1 MKRLLLNL
9 LTISVFFLNASANDN
24 FNAYTQ
30 DFFIRAEV
38 ATIVDEK
45 VKSDWGFSAKDLST
59 NRSKNETTVF
69 VGLEFPLS
77 EENNMYSNIAVGIR
91 HNGSFNAVLMN
102 GQFVYKKGSW
112 KASIGGYAGFGRD
125 KAGVDGFNL
134 IVDQQVGGTKT
145 IHFTNDT
152 TPTVVL
158 TGFEIGGAYIINK
171 RWTIGLKAQWDER
184 QYDLDAKFDHTQLT
198 GMAPGTALKLL
209 ASEQSSDNIV
219 AINAVV
225 TLSYS
230 F

>member
-112 KASIGGYAGFGRD
+112 KASIGGYAGFGR
-125 KAGVDGFNL
+125 
-134 IVDQQVGGTKT
+134 
-145 IHFTNDT
+145 NDT

-225 TLSYS
+225 TLCYS

>member
-1 MKRLLLNL
+1 MRTLLLSL
-9 LTISVFFLNASANDN
+9 LTINIFLLNASANEN

-30 DFFIRAEV
+30 DFFIRTEF
-38 ATIVDEK
+38 ATTVDEK
-45 VKSDWGFSAKDLST
+45 VRSNWGFTADDLSQ
-59 NRSKNETTVF
+59 NKSKNEVTIL
-69 VGLEFPLS
+69 VGLEFPIS
-77 EENNMYSNIAVGIR
+77 EENNIYSNITTGIR

-125 KAGVDGFNL
+125 KTGIDGFNL
-134 IVDQQVGGTKT
+134 IVDQQAGGAKT

-152 TPTVVL
+152 TPNVVL
-158 TGFEIGGAYIINK
+158 TGFEISGAYIINK

-198 GMAPGTALKLL
+198 GVAPGTALNLL